1 MPAANANC
9 NVCHGAGDPNGC
21 TGCGGTT
28 PAQPPQR
35 QTGQAVTKSRKWP
48 KVVGALLG
56 LGVAAAAVIFGVKS
70 CNSPSATTETAM
82 NGKQPAPAAT
92 GSTNLDP
99 APKADPTV
107 AQAPDC
113 PDGSLWD
120 TKKKVCVERS
130 APPPF
135 PSAITVNIPCPSN
148 CAPAAP
154 PPATASAS
162 APAPKPPGTSPVVP
176 VKANATFD
184 LTKIGNGAV
193 FPSGT

>member
-1 MPAANANC
+1 
-9 NVCHGAGDPNGC
+9 
-21 TGCGGTT
+21 
-28 PAQPPQR
+28 
-35 QTGQAVTKSRKWP
+35 
-48 KVVGALLG
+48 
-56 LGVAAAAVIFGVKS
+56 
-70 CNSPSATTETAM
+70 M
-82 NGKQPAPAAT
+82 NGKQPAPANSS
-92 GSTNLDP
+92 STNLDP
-99 APKADPTV
+99 TKPAPTAV

-162 APAPKPPGTSPVVP
+162 TPAPKPPGTSPVVP